1 MVLPITHLQVVQ
13 TRLHLARSFG
23 SILLIFKWRL
33 NIRSMRS
40 LGRSAHERWAIETQ
54 KKLKLKIWGAGLGTS
69 IICWILGN
77 GNLWTKTVSQNMT
90 SSSWI
95 TSLWRKM
102 QSFNL
107 LIKSSH
113 EQSQGIFY
121 IRKSSGNTILDFKS
135 EVWIPFILLKIENN
149 KKIISELLFTQKLL

>member
-1 MVLPITHLQVVQ
+1 
-13 TRLHLARSFG
+13 
-23 SILLIFKWRL
+23 
-33 NIRSMRS
+33 
-40 LGRSAHERWAIETQ
+40 
-54 KKLKLKIWGAGLGTS
+54 
-69 IICWILGN
+69 
-77 GNLWTKTVSQNMT
+77 
-90 SSSWI
+90 
-95 TSLWRKM
+95 M

-149 KKIISELLFTQKLL
+149 KKIISELLFTQRLL